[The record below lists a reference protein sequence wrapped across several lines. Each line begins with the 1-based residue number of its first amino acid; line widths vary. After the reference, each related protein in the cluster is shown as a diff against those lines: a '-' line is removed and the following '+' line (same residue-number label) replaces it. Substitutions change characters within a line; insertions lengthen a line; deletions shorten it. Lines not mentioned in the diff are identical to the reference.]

1 MSEKLEAVA
10 TSEAP
15 AALGA
20 YSQAVK
26 ANGFVFVSGQLG
38 IDPATG
44 ELSGETAGEQAAHAL
59 KNIKH
64 ILDTAGSGIEH
75 VVRATIYM
83 KNVEDFHEVDD
94 VYAQTFIGSV
104 KPARVACSTW
114 ICRTISRSALSA
126 ITSTAWP
133 LAATTFRRARS
144 SRSTP
149 SPCSEHFARFVGI
162 ASIAITAIA
171 YRYLRSNGPH
181 AFPAC
186 GLTLFYGLPRA
197 SAHFR
202 ELWTTIARCRES
214 DV

>member
-44 ELSGETAGEQAAHAL
+44 ELAGESAGEQAAQAL

-64 ILDTAGSGIEH
+64 ILDTAGSGIEN

-83 KNVEDFHEVDD
+83 KNV
-94 VYAQTFIGSV
+94 
-104 KPARVACSTW
+104 
-114 ICRTISRSALSA
+114 
-126 ITSTAWP
+126 
-133 LAATTFRRARS
+133 
-144 SRSTP
+144 
-149 SPCSEHFARFVGI
+149 
-162 ASIAITAIA
+162 
-171 YRYLRSNGPH
+171 
-181 AFPAC
+181 
-186 GLTLFYGLPRA
+186 GLPRGRRRVRA
-197 SAHFR
+197 DLHRLRQAGPR
-202 ELWTTIARCRES
+202 GLWRQRHSEGRARRDRRHRRALS
-214 DV
+214 ISHVS

>member
-1 MSEKLEAVA
+1 MYGHIGTYLARVYIPYDKGEQYERKAGSSGHLR
-10 TSEAP
+10 SP

-44 ELSGETAGEQAAHAL
+44 ELSGETAGEQAAQAL

-104 KPARVACSTW
+104 KPARVAFGGND
-114 ICRTISRSALSA
+114 IPKGALVE
-126 ITSTAWP
+126 ID
-133 LAATTFRRARS
+133 
-144 SRSTP
+144 
-149 SPCSEHFARFVGI
+149 
-162 ASIAITAIA
+162 AIA
-171 YRYLRSNGPH
+171 AL
-181 AFPAC
+181 
-186 GLTLFYGLPRA
+186 
-197 SAHFR
+197 
-202 ELWTTIARCRES
+202 
-214 DV
+214 